1 MLTIAPAPM
10 LTREQAATRLA
21 VDPDAVSALIATGQL
36 PAVNVA
42 RSRTAKRPTWRIRP
56 EDLAEFE
63 LRRMTSKPHTPTR
76 RQTRRPTTKKTY
88 F

>member
-1 MLTIAPAPM
+1 MLTLAPM
-10 LTREQAATRLA
+10 LTRELVATRLG
-21 VDPDAVSALIATGQL
+21 VDPDAVSALIASKQL

-63 LRRMTSKPHTPTR
+63 LQRLTGKAHTPAR
-76 RQTRRPTTKKTY
+76 RRVKRPAGKKSY

>member
-1 MLTIAPAPM
+1 MLTLAPVPM
-10 LTREQAATRLA
+10 LTREHVANRLGI
-21 VDPDAVSALIATGQL
+21 DPDAVSALIASKQL
-36 PAVNVA
+36 AAVNVA

-63 LRRMTSKPHTPTR
+63 LRRLTGTAHATTR
-76 RQTRRPTTKKTY
+76 RTPKRPTAKKSY

>member
-1 MLTIAPAPM
+1 MLTLAPM
-10 LTREQAATRLA
+10 LTREEVANRLVTD
-21 VDPDAVSALIATGQL
+21 VDGVSGLIASGQL
-36 PAVNVA
+36 RAVNVA

-63 LRRMTSKPHTPTR
+63 LRRLTGKAHTPTR
-76 RQTRRPTTKKTY
+76 RIKRPTAKKSY